1 MRALVLAG
9 GKATR
14 LRPLTHHT
22 PKAMTPLL
30 TLPFLEHVLAWLAQ
44 YDVRDVTLLLGILP
58 DPIRAYFGDGRR
70 FDVRLS
76 YIVENEPLGSGG
88 AIRQL
93 EHELTEP
100 FFALNGD
107 IFTDLD
113 LSAMADAHRQ
123 SGAEV
128 SMFLH
133 RVEDPS
139 MYGVVA
145 LDDAG
150 WIRRFV
156 EKPPRAEA
164 PSDLINAGVWL
175 FDPAAVRSIPAG
187 RFTMVEQDLFPGLA
201 EAGKIMGYAPD
212 AYWMD
217 AGTPDRY
224 LQLQRDLLLGR
235 ASGALPLIERAGWLG
250 LRPQRR
256 DGASVDT
263 GRPPRLAGGAMLE
276 GPVVLDHDV
285 EVAAG
290 ARIVGPASIGAGS
303 ALGAGS
309 AVIDSLLWAG
319 CVIGERAAVHGSVL
333 AAGCRIGDGARVT
346 RAVLG
351 EGVTVR
357 PGVVVEDMSVEP
369 GAVV

>member
-1 MRALVLAG
+1 VRALVLAG

-14 LRPLTHHT
+14 LRPLTHTT

-30 TLPFLEHVLAWLAQ
+30 TLPFLEHVLAWLSR
-44 YDVRDVTLLLGILP
+44 YDVRDVTLLLGFLP
-58 DPIRAYFGDGRR
+58 DPIRAYFGDGAR
-70 FDVRLS
+70 FGVRLS
-76 YIVENEPLGSGG
+76 YLVESEPLGSGG
-88 AIRQL
+88 AIKQL

-107 IFTDLD
+107 IFTDVN
-113 LSAMADAHRQ
+113 LSVMAEAHHRT
-123 SGAEV
+123 GAEV

-156 EKPPRAEA
+156 EKPPRPEA

-175 FDPAAVRSIPAG
+175 FDPSAVGRIPSG

-201 EAGKIMGYAPD
+201 EAGRIAGYAPD

-235 ASGALPLIERAGWLG
+235 ASGALPLIERPGWPG
-250 LRPQRR
+250 LAPQRR
-256 DGASVDT
+256 GGAGADTDRPPHLADGAT
-263 GRPPRLAGGAMLE
+263 LE
-276 GPVVLDHDV
+276 GPVVLDHDI
-285 EVAAG
+285 EVAAN
-290 ARIVGPASIGAGS
+290 AHVVGPASIGAGS

-309 AVIDSLLWAG
+309 AVIDSLLWER
-319 CVIGERAAVHGSVL
+319 CVVGERAAVHASVL
-333 AAGCRIGDGARVT
+333 ATGCRIGDGARVT

-351 EGVTVR
+351 EDVTVR
-357 PGVVVEDMSVEP
+357 PGVVVEDTSVEP
-369 GAVV
+369 GEVV